1 MTLPIKSGPVVFEEQ
16 MEVHVN
22 EARFDAV
29 LSRRDLVRI
38 AGVGS
43 AAVVAIRLGA
53 GFESAAAQDATP
65 VTDGGMPPL
74 PEGAVLVAGGLMGP
88 RYIAIAED
96 GTLYVSEAGAGGDEE
111 VMAPAAADATP
122 TAAAPLGTRGMSGQV
137 SAIAADGTATVVASG
152 IASYNFEG
160 PVGPAGIVLA
170 ADKICLAGGGAGPA
184 TAFLDPLPTE
194 NSVLSIDP
202 ATGEFTVVAD
212 IGANERTNNPEPFAI
227 DSDVYGMDLGPDG
240 MLYVADAGG
249 NCVYKVDPATGEIT
263 LVAVIPGIEVPAEM
277 VPEGGNP
284 ARGGSADIDPVPT
297 SVAVAED
304 GTIYVSLLSGG
315 PFPPGGAKVVKIA
328 ADGTVSDHALG
339 LTMVTDVAFGPDGN
353 LYAVQLSTNFLQQT
367 PDPGSV
373 VRILADGTF
382 EPVVEGL
389 LFPNGI
395 AFDAAGNLFIAA
407 GTVIPMGG
415 MILRVDG
422 IAPAA

>member
-1 MTLPIKSGPVVFEEQ
+1 

-43 AAVVAIRLGA
+43 AAVAAIRLGA
-53 GFESAAAQDATP
+53 GFENAAAQDATP
-65 VTDGGMPPL
+65 VTGMPPL
-74 PEGAVLVAGGLMGP
+74 PAGATLIAGGLMGP
-88 RYIAIAED
+88 RYIAIADD
-96 GTLYVSEAGAGGDEE
+96 GTLYVSEAGAGGDEA
-111 VMAPAAADATP
+111 VLAPAAPDATP
-122 TAAAPLGTRGMSGQV
+122 TATAPLGTRGLTGQV
-137 SAIAADGTATVVASG
+137 TLIGVDGATSVVASG

-160 PVGPAGIVLA
+160 PVGPAGIA
-170 ADKICLAGGGAGPA
+170 LAGGKIWLAVGGAGPA
-184 TAFLDPLPTE
+184 TAFVDPLPTE

-212 IGANERTNNPEPFAI
+212 IGANERTNNPEPFNV
-227 DSDVYGMDLGPDG
+227 DSDLYGMDLGPDG
-240 MLYVADAGG
+240 LLYVADAGG
-249 NCVYKVDPATGEIT
+249 NCVYTVDPATGEIT
-263 LVAVIPGIEVPAEM
+263 LVAVIPGIEIPAEM
-277 VPEGGNP
+277 VPAGGNP
-284 ARGGSADIDPVPT
+284 ERGGSSDIDPVPT

-315 PFPPGGAKVVKIA
+315 PFPPGGAKIVKIA
-328 ADGTVSDHALG
+328 ADGTVTDHALG

-353 LYAVQLSTNFLQQT
+353 LYAVQLSTNFLLQT

-395 AFDAAGNLFIAA
+395 AFDADGNLFIAA